1 MLSLH
6 SEFKKNFCL
15 LNVLKTSFDFAEEL
29 SDMRKQMKALEE
41 KNVTYMKETMNLQEV
56 GILKF
61 DQNAT
66 HIYWR
71 FLLQWSSVMFDY
83 ISTVHW
89 QLIQLFYHILYF
101 IILSLAVTQFIFPY

>member
-1 MLSLH
+1 MI
-6 SEFKKNFCL
+6 NI
-15 LNVLKTSFDFAEEL
+15 LKTCFDFAEEL

-66 HIYWR
+66 HIYWL

-89 QLIQLFYHILYF
+89 QLIQFFYQHVLYF
-101 IILSLAVTQFIFPY
+101 IILSLAVPQFIFPN

>member
-56 GILKF
+56 DILKF

-66 HIYWR
+66 HI
-71 FLLQWSSVMFDY
+71 SIY
-83 ISTVHW
+83 ISGKQPTYPSPKPTFCPKW
-89 QLIQLFYHILYF
+89 E
-101 IILSLAVTQFIFPY
+101 LSVNVGLGEG

>member
-1 MLSLH
+1 MI
-6 SEFKKNFCL
+6 NI
-15 LNVLKTSFDFAEEL
+15 LKTCFDFAEEL

-66 HIYWR
+66 HIY
-71 FLLQWSSVMFDY
+71 
-83 ISTVHW
+83 
-89 QLIQLFYHILYF
+89 
-101 IILSLAVTQFIFPY
+101 

>member
-1 MLSLH
+1 M
-6 SEFKKNFCL
+6 
-15 LNVLKTSFDFAEEL
+15 TSFDFAEEL

-56 GILKF
+56 DILKC

-66 HIYWR
+66 HVYWL

-83 ISTVHW
+83 ISTVRW
-89 QLIQLFYHILYF
+89 QLIQFFYQHVLYF
-101 IILSLAVTQFIFPY
+101 IILSLAVPQ

>member
-1 MLSLH
+1 MNLSYQGFLYLYNLYFCLLSLY
-6 SEFKKNFCL
+6 SEFKKNFCV
-15 LNVLKTSFDFAEEL
+15 LNILKTSFDFAEEL

-66 HIYWR
+66 HIY
-71 FLLQWSSVMFDY
+71 
-83 ISTVHW
+83 
-89 QLIQLFYHILYF
+89 
-101 IILSLAVTQFIFPY
+101 

>member
-1 MLSLH
+1 MA
-6 SEFKKNFCL
+6 
-15 LNVLKTSFDFAEEL
+15 SFDFAEEL

-66 HIYWR
+66 HIY
-71 FLLQWSSVMFDY
+71 
-83 ISTVHW
+83 
-89 QLIQLFYHILYF
+89 
-101 IILSLAVTQFIFPY
+101 